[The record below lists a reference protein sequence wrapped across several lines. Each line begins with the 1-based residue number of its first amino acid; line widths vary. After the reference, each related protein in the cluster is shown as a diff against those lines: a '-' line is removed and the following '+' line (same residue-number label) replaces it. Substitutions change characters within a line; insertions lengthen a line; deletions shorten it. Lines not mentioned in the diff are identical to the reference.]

1 MAVVHFTTLPGGPYK
16 ALHVEL
22 KKNHIFCNISVV
34 SVLTILR
41 MVGLKI
47 YEHAYVS
54 LWELRVNVPDA
65 IVFPTEDYFRNLR
78 TIIESPHCNAGTK
91 SQSFI

>member
-22 KKNHIFCNISVV
+22 KKNHIFCNIFLSC
-34 SVLTILR
+34 LGTYR
-41 MVGLKI
+41 
-47 YEHAYVS
+47 AYVS
-54 LWELRVNVPDA
+54 LWELKVNAPDA
-65 IVFPTEDYFRNLR
+65 IVFPAEDYFRNLR
-78 TIIESPHCNAGTK
+78 TIIEPPHCNAGTK